1 MTPKISVIGLGYVGL
16 PLAIA
21 FAKHYPVIG
30 YDISTKRISG
40 LLDNQDITNEVSP
53 SMLKNSKALFTNN
66 EILLKESDIFIVT
79 VPTPVFSNNKPNL
92 SMLKNACTLIGRF
105 LKRGSIIIFES
116 TVYPGC
122 TEDYCIPILEKS
134 SKLKL
139 NNEFFVGYSPE
150 RINPG
155 DKQHTFTKINKVVS
169 ASTPLAA
176 KKIAK
181 IYGKVIDAKIFI
193 ASSIKVAEAA
203 KIIEN
208 TQRDINIAL
217 MNEFSLILQKMD
229 IRTKDVLDAAKTK
242 WNFLDFK
249 PGLVGG
255 HCIGVDPYYLAFKA
269 QDLGINPRVILSG
282 RDVNNS
288 IPKHIV
294 KKIILET
301 GVKKPKILILGF
313 TFEPDCP
320 DIRNSKVLD
329 VIKHFNKRNITPYL
343 YDPLYESDPE
353 LNLKY
358 IFKNSLDKFPSMHSI
373 LLLVPHKKL
382 VQYGPSNLKKLL
394 IKDGYF
400 FDMSSSFANH
410 ESDGSL

>member
-1 MTPKISVIGLGYVGL
+1 MAPKISVIGLGYVGL
-16 PLAIA
+16 PLALA
-21 FAKHYPVIG
+21 FAKQYPVIG
-30 YDISTKRISG
+30 FDISSKRISE

-53 SMLKNSKALFTNN
+53 SMLKNSKAFFTNN

-79 VPTPVFSNNKPNL
+79 VPTPVFLNNKPDL
-92 SMLKNACTLIGRF
+92 SMLKNACTLIGRYI
-105 LKRGSIIIFES
+105 KRGSIIIFES

-122 TEDYCIPILEKS
+122 TEDFCIPILEKYS
-134 SKLKL
+134 NLEL

-155 DKQHTFTKINKVVS
+155 DKKHTFTKINKVVS

-181 IYGKVIDAKIFI
+181 IYGKVIEAKIYT
-193 ASSIKVAEAA
+193 ASSIKAAEAA

-217 MNEFSLILQKMD
+217 MNEFSLILEKMD
-229 IRTKDVLDAAKTK
+229 IRSKDVLDAANTK

-269 QDLGINPRVILSG
+269 QNLGINPRVILSG

-294 KKIILET
+294 KKIISEIS
-301 GVKKPKILILGF
+301 VKKPKILILGF
-313 TFEPDCP
+313 TFKPDCP

-329 VIKHFNKRNITPYL
+329 VIQNFNKRNITPYL
-343 YDPLYESDPE
+343 YDPFYESDPK

-373 LLLVPHKKL
+373 LLLVPHKEL
-382 VQYGPSNLKKLL
+382 VQNGSSNLKKLL
-394 IKDGYF
+394 KKDGYF
-400 FDMSSSFANH
+400 FDMSSSFPND